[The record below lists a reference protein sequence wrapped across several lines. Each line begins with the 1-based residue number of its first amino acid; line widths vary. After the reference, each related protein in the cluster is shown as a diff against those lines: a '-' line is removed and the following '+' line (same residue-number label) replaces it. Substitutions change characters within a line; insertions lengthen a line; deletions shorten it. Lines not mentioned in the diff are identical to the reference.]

1 MNQSIVFT
9 PQVINTLRSLPLD
22 ERLDIASALAG
33 EMLLGAGESTE
44 LSPTENLIYQILRG
58 YVQRASKAYNSGR

>member
-44 LSPTENLIYQILRG
+44 LGPTENRIYQILRG